1 MPSCAQQGLA
11 GSIKILLERWLPFFF
26 HLLKRGKKAVRAGN
40 RRRRRGQ
47 GEIFHA
53 IRTVFFHDGGQQ
65 IRIRRPA
72 PQEQQIILHDRQQ
85 FPHVP
90 RPGMP
95 LQTFEDGR
103 RQVFFATMVLFQ
115 DSIEQQRDVFQTMT
129 QGRYRQLE
137 RRQAI
142 IQIHAETPFLHQVE
156 KGLVRCAD
164 DPHIDRIHT
173 IAADAQDLSCFEH
186 PQQTQLGLLTDV
198 TDLVQEQRPLV
209 GHLEKAG
216 LAAAFGPVKAP
227 SS

>member
-1 MPSCAQQGLA
+1 
-11 GSIKILLERWLPFFF
+11 
-26 HLLKRGKKAVRAGN
+26 
-40 RRRRRGQ
+40 
-47 GEIFHA
+47 
-53 IRTVFFHDGGQQ
+53 
-65 IRIRRPA
+65 
-72 PQEQQIILHDRQQ
+72 
-85 FPHVP
+85 
-90 RPGMP
+90 MP

-103 RQVFFATMVLFQ
+103 RQVFFAAMVLFQ

-137 RRQAI
+137 RRQTI
-142 IQIHAETPFLHQVE
+142 IQIHAEAPFLHQVE

-164 DPHIDRIHT
+164 DPHIDRIHA

-216 LAAAFGPVKAP
+216 LAAAFGPRKGPLLIAEQLTFYELARHRRNIHGHERPVLAP
-227 SS
+227 AAGMQGMGGQLFSGARLPLDEDVHV